1 MSIKL
6 ILVINCG
13 SSSLKFAIIN
23 PINKKTLLSGIAEY
37 FNDIKAYIKWR
48 IDNSEEKFFLTK
60 KSSHGIALNFLA
72 NKILIMYPELFEN
85 IIAIGHRI
93 VHGGEKFTQS
103 VIITDN
109 VMKGIKKASIF
120 APLHNP
126 IQLIGIKEAIKS
138 FPHLRKKQIAVFD
151 TSFHQTIPKESYLYG
166 LPLYFYK
173 KYKIR
178 RYGAHGTS
186 HKYVSKEGSKLLN
199 KSIDNFNCIT
209 CHLGNGSSVTA
220 ICNGKS
226 IDTSMGLT
234 PLEGLIMGT
243 RCGDIDPAIIFY
255 MNKKLKMNINLIEN
269 TLTNKSGMLG
279 LTNITSDFRYIENNY
294 LKNKNIENAVKIFVH
309 RLSKYIASYTILM
322 NNKLDAIIFTGGIGE
337 NSILIRELTIKK
349 LKILGMNINKKLNI
363 NIKHGKTGLI
373 NNNNSIPILVI
384 PTNEEL
390 LIAQDTFILINN

>member
-1 MSIKL
+1 MSFKL
-6 ILVINCG
+6 VLVINCG
-13 SSSLKFAIIN
+13 SSSLKFAIID
-23 PINKKTLLSGIAEY
+23 PINKKTFLSGIAEY
-37 FNDIKAYIKWR
+37 FNNIKAYIKWK
-48 IDNSEEKFFLTK
+48 INNSEEKYFLTK
-60 KSSHGIALNFLA
+60 QSNHGIALNFLA
-72 NKILIMYPELFEN
+72 NKILIMYPVLFN
-85 IIAIGHRI
+85 SIIAIGHRI
-93 VHGGEKFTQS
+93 VHGGEKFIQS
-103 VIITDN
+103 VIINDE
-109 VMKGIKKASIF
+109 VIKEIKKASIF

-126 IQLIGIKEAIKS
+126 IQLIGIQEALKS
-138 FPHLRKKQIAVFD
+138 FPHLKKKQIAVFD
-151 TSFHQTIPKESYLYG
+151 TSFHQTIPEESYLYG

-186 HKYVSKEGSKLLN
+186 HRYVSKKGAEILN
-199 KSIDNFNCIT
+199 KSIHNFNCIT

-226 IDTSMGLT
+226 VDTSMGLT
-234 PLEGLIMGT
+234 PLEGLVMGT

-255 MNKKLKMNINLIEN
+255 MNKELKMDVNLIEN
-269 TLTNKSGMLG
+269 ILTTKSGMLG

-294 LKNKNIENAVKIFVH
+294 LKNKKIQTAVKIFIH

-322 NNKLDAIIFTGGIGE
+322 NNKLNAVIFTGGIGE

-363 NIKHGKTGLI
+363 DMKHGKSGLI
-373 NNNNSIPILVI
+373 NNRNSIPILVI

-390 LIAQDTFILINN
+390 LIAQDTFIIIHN

>member
-1 MSIKL
+1 MSYKL

-23 PINKKTLLSGIAEY
+23 PVNKKTLLSGIAEY
-37 FNDIKAYIKWR
+37 FNNIKAYIKWE
-48 IDNSEEKFFLTK
+48 INNSEEKFFLTK
-60 KSSHGIALNFLA
+60 QSSHGIALNFLA
-72 NKILIMYPELFEN
+72 NKILTMYPILFNN

-103 VIITDN
+103 VIIN
-109 VMKGIKKASIF
+109 NKVINGIKEACIF

-126 IQLIGIKEAIKS
+126 IQLIGIEEALKS
-138 FPHLRKKQIAVFD
+138 FPHLKKKQVAVFD
-151 TSFHQTIPKESYLYG
+151 TSFHQTIPKESYLYA

-186 HKYVSKEGSKLLN
+186 HRYVSEEGSKILKKPIN
-199 KSIDNFNCIT
+199 DFNCIS

-220 ICNGKS
+220 IYQGKS
-226 IDTSMGLT
+226 VDTSMGLT
-234 PLEGLIMGT
+234 PLEGLVMGT

-255 MNKKLKMNINLIEN
+255 MNKELKMDINLIEN
-269 TLTNKSGMLG
+269 ILTHKSGMLG

-294 LKNKNIENAVKIFVH
+294 LNDKKIKNAVKIFVH

-322 NNKLDAIIFTGGIGE
+322 NHKLDAIIFTGGIGE

-349 LKILGMNINKKLNI
+349 LKILGININKKLNI

-373 NNNNSIPILVI
+373 NNHNSIPILVI